1 MEVLIFKTNLT
12 RQRQSIVDNALAGLR
27 GLIRWTVD
35 YEDCDRVLR
44 IESEY
49 VSAQV
54 VMERLSQV
62 NVLCRE
68 L

>member
-1 MEVLIFKTNLT
+1 MDVLIFKTNLT
-12 RQRQSIVDNALAGLR
+12 RRRQSVVANALAGLR

-54 VMERLSQV
+54 VVERL
-62 NVLCRE
+62 NRMNILCRE